1 MTVIS
6 TTICSHLSL
15 PVLMFQLK
23 TFSSFECRSMLSFHF
38 LLTHHL
44 LILYL
49 GFAHFVP
56 SLLHTLMMSQKFEI
70 GKNVL
75 NRLLSSDISKWEIY
89 STERIFIGCVI
100 VVYTLS
106 ASSLLLRCLYIWLRF
121 SLCTGGYKRLWI
133 YLCTVKTILYKPNQT
148 KPICLFIWIHSF

>member
-1 MTVIS
+1 
-6 TTICSHLSL
+6 
-15 PVLMFQLK
+15 MFQLK

-70 GKNVL
+70 GKN
-75 NRLLSSDISKWEIY
+75 
-89 STERIFIGCVI
+89 
-100 VVYTLS
+100 
-106 ASSLLLRCLYIWLRF
+106 
-121 SLCTGGYKRLWI
+121 GYLWI